1 MTVRPTRPEIFSSA
15 SPIATRR
22 KRSSETARGKG
33 VCANFL
39 SLATDPA
46 IDADYF
52 AFSDQDDVW
61 YKDKL
66 QRALTW
72 LVTVPDDVPA
82 LYCGRTELV
91 SNDGRSYGFSPL
103 FTRPIAFRNAL
114 IQSLGGGN
122 TMVFNKAAKRLLET
136 TGRLDVV
143 LHDWW
148 MYQLV
153 SAVGGAIRYDP
164 QPALKYRQHP
174 DNLIGSNRGWRARLV
189 RIRMMLS
196 GRFRD
201 WNTMN
206 IAALQHVPAAFDQA
220 AKPRDACSCSPKRG
234 PRRCLQASL
243 LSEAIRRLPP
253 DPARQYRPDCG
264 NDSQKDLRWAR
275 SLRSTMRKW
284 PRKVDPGDWSGRLY
298 RREFRSRVARP
309 WPGLGRQSRQA
320 HLCRQSRQSRDASRT
335 TRATFSCT
343 ATSAMPSLSRAC

>member
-1 MTVRPTRPEIFSSA
+1 MPATSEVPTRMPRA
-15 SPIATRR
+15 SDGAARVAILMCTKNGAAFLGEQLKSIAEQSHTYW
-22 KRSSETARGKG
+22 SLFVSDDGSTDATAKILKDFAGSRTQNVIVRNGPGQG

-39 SLATDPA
+39 SLATDPS
-46 IDADYF
+46 IEADYF
-52 AFSDQDDVW
+52 AFSDQDDIW

-72 LVTVPDDVPA
+72 LATIPDDVPG

-91 SNDGRSYGFSPL
+91 SDDGRPYGVSPL
-103 FTRPIAFRNAL
+103 FTRPIAFRNAI

-153 SAVGGAIRYDP
+153 SAVGGAICYDP

-196 GRFRD
+196 GRFSE
-201 WNTMN
+201 WNKKN
-206 IAALQHVPAAFDQA
+206 IAALRQVPAHLIKPQNSAVLALF
-220 AKPRDACSCSPKRG
+220 AKARTAP
-234 PRRCLQASL
+234 
-243 LSEAIRRLPP
+243 LP
-253 DPARQYRPDCG
+253 Q
-264 NDSQKDLRWAR
+264 
-275 SLRSTMRKW
+275 
-284 PRKVDPGDWSGRLY
+284 RLY
-298 RREFRSRVARP
+298 YLKQSGVYRQTLLGSV
-309 WPGLGRQSRQA
+309 GLLA
-320 HLCRQSRQSRDASRT
+320 
-335 TRATFSCT
+335 ATV
-343 ATSAMPSLSRAC
+343 LKRI

>member
-1 MTVRPTRPEIFSSA
+1 MPANTEVA
-15 SPIATRR
+15 SPLPHASIRAARVAILMCTKNGAAFLDEQLNSIADQTHANWILFVSDDGSTDETRNILKEFADSHEQKMVVR
-22 KRSSETARGKG
+22 NGPGKG

-61 YKDKL
+61 DKDKL
-66 QRALTW
+66 ERALTW
-72 LVTVPDDVPA
+72 LVTVPVDVPG

-91 SNDGRSYGFSPL
+91 TNDGQSYGLSPL

-136 TGRLDVV
+136 VGGLEVV

-148 MYQLV
+148 MYQLI

-174 DNLIGSNRGWRARLV
+174 DNLIGSNLGWRARLV

-196 GRFRD
+196 GRFSA
-201 WNTMN
+201 WNSMN
-206 IAALQHVPAAFDQA
+206 IAALQQVPADLIKPQNSVVLQLF
-220 AKPRDACSCSPKRG
+220 AKART
-234 PRRCLQASL
+234 ASL
-243 LSEAIRRLPP
+243 L
-253 DPARQYRPDCG
+253 
-264 NDSQKDLRWAR
+264 K
-275 SLRSTMRKW
+275 
-284 PRKVDPGDWSGRLY
+284 RLY
-298 RREFRSRVARP
+298 YLKQSGVYRQKLIGNIGLIVATVLKRI
-309 WPGLGRQSRQA
+309 
-320 HLCRQSRQSRDASRT
+320 
-335 TRATFSCT
+335 
-343 ATSAMPSLSRAC
+343 